1 MARLNEGDRRPLAA
15 PGGSVLPATG
25 VVIVPICH
33 KLVINVTTALT
44 TFAIRTLDGS
54 AIALGAIPV
63 GVWTFDVQFDM
74 VTWTGGAMSP
84 VGFYHV

>member
-1 MARLNEGDRRPLAA
+1 MALRDADKRPLS
-15 PGGSVLPATG
+15 PPFVSEIPSTG
-25 VVIVPICH
+25 TALSRVCC

-44 TFAIRTLDGS
+44 TFAIRTLDGNS
-54 AIALGAIPV
+54 LALGAIPV

-84 VGFYHV
+84 VAFANV